1 MFFVYSVIFVV
12 PIPHGLTA
20 ASLTGI
26 LGLSAF
32 FGKAFQRNSC
42 AHRSLFLQQNIGTGT
57 ELRLVKN
64 PISEPVELTK
74 KSRTLVL
81 IAALL
86 AVFLGAL
93 GALIIGAAMPTI
105 VADLGGLELYS
116 WVFSAYMLTRTIA
129 LPLLFGKG
137 VEPVF
142 WTALLV
148 SFISIIMC
156 KMMPGRNVKP

>member
-1 MFFVYSVIFVV
+1 LERLFRET
-12 PIPHGLTA
+12 LARTA
-20 ASLTGI
+20 LYFS
-26 LGLSAF
+26 S
-32 FGKAFQRNSC
+32 
-42 AHRSLFLQQNIGTGT
+42 IGTGT

-64 PISEPVELTK
+64 SISKPVELTK

-93 GALIIGAAMPTI
+93 DALIIGAAMPTI

-116 WVFSAYMLTRTIA
+116 WVFLAYMLTRTIA
-129 LPLLFGKG
+129 LPLFGKG
-137 VEPVF
+137 VEAVF

-156 KMMPGRNVKP
+156 KMMPGREVKP

>member
-1 MFFVYSVIFVV
+1 MN
-12 PIPHGLTA
+12 G
-20 ASLTGI
+20 
-26 LGLSAF
+26 
-32 FGKAFQRNSC
+32 N
-42 AHRSLFLQQNIGTGT
+42 GTGT

-64 PISEPVELTK
+64 SISEPVELTK

-93 GALIIGAAMPTI
+93 DALIIGAAMPTI

-116 WVFSAYMLTRTIA
+116 WVFLAYMLTRTIA
-129 LPLLFGKG
+129 LPLFGKG
-137 VEPVF
+137 VEAVF

-148 SFISIIMC
+148 SFISMIMC
-156 KMMPGRNVKP
+156 KMMPGREVKP

>member
-1 MFFVYSVIFVV
+1 M
-12 PIPHGLTA
+12 
-20 ASLTGI
+20 
-26 LGLSAF
+26 
-32 FGKAFQRNSC
+32 
-42 AHRSLFLQQNIGTGT
+42 
-57 ELRLVKN
+57 
-64 PISEPVELTK
+64 TK

-93 GALIIGAAMPTI
+93 DALILGAAMPTI

-129 LPLLFGKG
+129 LPLFVKG
-137 VEPVF
+137 VEAVF

>member
-1 MFFVYSVIFVV
+1 
-12 PIPHGLTA
+12 
-20 ASLTGI
+20 
-26 LGLSAF
+26 
-32 FGKAFQRNSC
+32 
-42 AHRSLFLQQNIGTGT
+42 
-57 ELRLVKN
+57 
-64 PISEPVELTK
+64 
-74 KSRTLVL
+74 VL

-93 GALIIGAAMPTI
+93 DALIIGAAMPTI

-137 VEPVF
+137 VEAFF

-148 SFISIIMC
+148 SFISITMC